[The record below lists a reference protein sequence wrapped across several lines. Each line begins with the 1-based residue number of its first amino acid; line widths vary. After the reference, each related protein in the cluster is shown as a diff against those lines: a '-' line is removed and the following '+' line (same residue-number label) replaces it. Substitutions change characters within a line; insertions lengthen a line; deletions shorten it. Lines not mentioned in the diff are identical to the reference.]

1 VAAQLRIGEL
11 SRRTDVAPELL
22 RAWERRYGLLA
33 PSRSDG
39 GYRLYSED
47 DVERVRAMRTNL
59 AAGLSAA
66 EAARLAIEAPRADQP
81 GARGASAL
89 AGLREA
95 LDRFDGTAAHGI
107 LDEALSELS
116 LDALLG
122 QIVLPYLAEL
132 GARWERGEASIAQE
146 HFASSL
152 LRGRLLGLA
161 RGWDRGTGPRAVLAC
176 APHELHD
183 LPLIVFGLALRER
196 GWRITYLG
204 ADTPLETTAE
214 AARTLEPQ
222 LVVISASA
230 GGRLNESLDGL
241 RTLGRNV
248 PLALAG
254 PGAVGVKIATPIL
267 DGDPLTEADR
277 VTDHR
282 LA

>member
-89 AGLREA
+89 AGLRDA

-241 RTLGRNV
+241 RRLGRNV